1 MTTQSYKGF
10 RILAMPYQIAQSRR
24 WTVDLEIRRKRLR
37 QAFSLEE
44 RYRTEREAEA
54 RCVSLGRHII
64 DGRIRRLSVD
74 HLRPLPT
81 LWGWIPGLS
90 IAVSAL
96 RSLAGVQN

>member
-1 MTTQSYKGF
+1 MTTLRYRGF
-10 RILAMPYQIAQSRR
+10 HILAMPYRIARTGQ

-37 QAFSLEE
+37 QSFSLEE
-44 RYRTEREAEA
+44 RYRTEQEAEA
-54 RCVSLGRHII
+54 RCVNLGRRII

-96 RSLAGVQN
+96 RSLTGVQN